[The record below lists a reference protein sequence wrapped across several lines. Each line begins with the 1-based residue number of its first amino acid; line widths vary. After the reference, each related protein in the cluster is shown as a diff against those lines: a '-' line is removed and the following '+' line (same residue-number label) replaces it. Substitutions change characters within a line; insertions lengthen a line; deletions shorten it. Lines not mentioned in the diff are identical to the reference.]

1 MCSFQSCVFGT
12 ECGSARAEQSKVIM
26 GNSLAWRYFSIT
38 QDGEKVSFQHRLI
51 TEAGMRKAAMQ
62 PEP

>member
-1 MCSFQSCVFGT
+1 
-12 ECGSARAEQSKVIM
+12 M